1 MPRQIESSA
10 NVAFY
15 RGDTKSMRR
24 LVMGLMLVSLVP
36 SSWGEQQL
44 TELAIEKPGAFSL
57 ICAFAAKNQI
67 FEITLV
73 FGEKQREGK
82 LEVFDTRHK
91 VVVESVR
98 APVTHENGS
107 WFIKTINNSDSVAT
121 SREHEISKSNFAYE
135 RRTLIQMGKTPPLI
149 LLDRGQCNRLR
160 ELHRKG

>member
-1 MPRQIESSA
+1 
-10 NVAFY
+10 
-15 RGDTKSMRR
+15 
-24 LVMGLMLVSLVP
+24 MGLMLVSLVR

-44 TELAIEKPGAFSL
+44 TDVSIEKPDAFSL

-107 WFIKTINNSDSVAT
+107 WVLKTINDSDSVAT
-121 SREHEISKSNFAYE
+121 SREHRIGKSNFAYE
-135 RRTLIQMGKTPPLI
+135 RRSLIQMGKTPPLVT
-149 LLDRGQCNRLR
+149 LDRGQCSRLR
-160 ELHRKG
+160 ELHRKGQISGGLLEEKQLVGEVIEE

>member
-1 MPRQIESSA
+1 
-10 NVAFY
+10 
-15 RGDTKSMRR
+15 
-24 LVMGLMLVSLVP
+24 MGLMLVSLVR

-44 TELAIEKPGAFSL
+44 TDVSIEKPDAFSL

-107 WFIKTINNSDSVAT
+107 WVLKTINNSDSVAT
-121 SREHEISKSNFAYE
+121 SREHRIGKSNFAYE
-135 RRTLIQMGKTPPLI
+135 RRSLIQMGNTPPLVT
-149 LLDRGQCNRLR
+149 LDRGQCSRLR
-160 ELHRKG
+160 ELHRKGQTSVDRFEEKPLVGELIEE

>member
-1 MPRQIESSA
+1 
-10 NVAFY
+10 
-15 RGDTKSMRR
+15 
-24 LVMGLMLVSLVP
+24 MGLMLVSLVR

-44 TELAIEKPGAFSL
+44 TDVSIEKPDAFSL

-107 WFIKTINNSDSVAT
+107 WVLKTINDSDSVAT
-121 SREHEISKSNFAYE
+121 SREHRIGKSNFAYE
-135 RRTLIQMGKTPPLI
+135 RRSLIQMGNTPPLVT
-149 LLDRGQCNRLR
+149 LDRGQCSRLR
-160 ELHRKG
+160 ELHRKGQTSVDRFEEKPLVGELIEE

>member
-1 MPRQIESSA
+1 
-10 NVAFY
+10 
-15 RGDTKSMRR
+15 
-24 LVMGLMLVSLVP
+24 MGLMLVSLVR

-44 TELAIEKPGAFSL
+44 TDVSIEKPDAFSL

-91 VVVESVR
+91 VVVESVA

-107 WFIKTINNSDSVAT
+107 WVLKTINNSDSVAT
-121 SREHEISKSNFAYE
+121 SREHRIGKSNFAYE
-135 RRTLIQMGKTPPLI
+135 RRSLIQMGKTPPLVT
-149 LLDRGQCNRLR
+149 LDRGQCSRLR
-160 ELHRKG
+160 ELHRKGQTSGGRIEEKRMVGEVIEE

>member
-1 MPRQIESSA
+1 
-10 NVAFY
+10 
-15 RGDTKSMRR
+15 
-24 LVMGLMLVSLVP
+24 MGLMLVSLVR

-44 TELAIEKPGAFSL
+44 TDVSIENPDAFSL

-107 WFIKTINNSDSVAT
+107 WVLKTINDSDSVAT
-121 SREHEISKSNFAYE
+121 SREHRIGKSNFAFE
-135 RRTLIQMGKTPPLI
+135 RRSLIQMGNTPPLVT
-149 LLDRGQCNRLR
+149 LDRGQCSRLR
-160 ELHRKG
+160 ELHRKGQTSVDRFEEKPLVGELIEE